1 MEACSR
7 HRKPPHFRATGKQRA
22 DHDSDTSWSRPENR
36 PPKDHDEGGGDFR
49 RRIVRMKKTLLIL
62 NLALAVI
69 LSCGWLFP
77 ACWAAHRWLDW
88 SLMSEAQRIEH
99 LHQNSF
105 PIPLFVKFFATLSA
119 EWLGTAAL
127 YWSLRFS
134 IPLFFQNGSDSP
146 RWKKTGLRL
155 PAKEASLSKAILEE
169 RKSSENR

>member
-105 PIPLFVKFFATLSA
+105 PIPLFVKFLATLSA

-134 IPLFFQNGSDSP
+134 IPLFFQNESVVLKFLEFH
-146 RWKKTGLRL
+146 RETNKTNICC
-155 PAKEASLSKAILEE
+155 KITEISVDF
-169 RKSSENR
+169 